1 MKKLPTVIV
10 LTVPE
15 GSWDAATYE
24 CVVRTALILDAAQCH
39 KGGATKTEVAL
50 RSLSD
55 SARLVD
61 LEAMAHEPG
70 NEFNPYYAEGVAT
83 ACRKIAGVD

>member
-1 MKKLPTVIV
+1 MKKLPKVIV

-15 GSWDAATYE
+15 DARPEDWASW
-24 CVVRTALILDAAQCH
+24 VRDSVYKLAD
-39 KGGATKTEVAL
+39 EVASDTL
-50 RSLSD
+50 IAQIHCLAD

-61 LEAMAHEPG
+61 LEAMAHDPDPA
-70 NEFNPYYAEGVAT
+70 FNPYYAEGVAT